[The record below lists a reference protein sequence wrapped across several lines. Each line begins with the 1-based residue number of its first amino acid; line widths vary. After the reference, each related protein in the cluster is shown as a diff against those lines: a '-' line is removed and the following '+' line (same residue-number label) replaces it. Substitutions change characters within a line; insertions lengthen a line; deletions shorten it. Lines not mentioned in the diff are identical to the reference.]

1 MLKIGSGSI
10 TFKNA
15 VEASMLVID
24 ETGRCL
30 IFGSSMEDNLRPGD
44 NTLGRIGYGSTVE
57 AGAGNDVISVEGSF
71 FSSLVGGAG
80 NDTIRDDIGGSYHG
94 VTINGGLGD
103 DYIINGDVFE
113 YANGDGNDSITNFQS
128 GDIIRLTSG
137 SLDGI
142 SLNNEDI
149 IVKVGAGSITL
160 NISPRKEN
168 S

>member
-24 ETGRCL
+24 ESGRCL
-30 IFGSSMEDNLRPGD
+30 TFGSSMED
-44 NTLGRIGYGSTVE
+44 TLGRIGYGSTVD
-57 AGAGNDVISVEGSF
+57 AGDGNDVISVEGSF

-137 SLDGI
+137 SLGGI